1 MNAVLRTEY
10 PNCQDNSTRKI
21 KAAQRPERKGNG
33 LKVTDPQTSL
43 RNVAPQTAPK
53 QKQPRREGQRPEHP
67 LGAHPRKH
75 FRGKG
80 RRTPCRARE
89 KTCLS
94 CRSPGRAPPRAG
106 APSERPFPPPPAHPP
121 PALAGREAGARSLPF
136 PSARGEGEG
145 AGRGGARSRAA
156 CSRTSPG
163 FGCVR
168 PAARPLPP
176 PPPRFSFAG
185 RRLRGAGASRR
196 RDAAGVHRPPELPGP
211 GARCGALL

>member
-33 LKVTDPQTSL
+33 LKVTDPQRSL

-67 LGAHPRKH
+67 LGAHPRMH

-89 KTCLS
+89 NTCLS

-106 APSERPFPPPPAHPP
+106 APPERPFPP
-121 PALAGREAGARSLPF
+121 R
-136 PSARGEGEG
+136 
-145 AGRGGARSRAA
+145 
-156 CSRTSPG
+156 
-163 FGCVR
+163 
-168 PAARPLPP
+168 PP
-176 PPPRFSFAG
+176 PPSPGRAGSGRALPPVPLRPGGGGGRGPRGRALSSCVLAYVAG
-185 RRLRGAGASRR
+185 LRLRPSRR
-196 RDAAGVHRPPELPGP
+196 PPVTAAAAALFLRRPPPEGGRGQPPPGCR
-211 GARCGALL
+211 GCTSAA

>member
-33 LKVTDPQTSL
+33 LKVTDPQRSL

-106 APSERPFPPPPAHPP
+106 APSERPFPPPPPP
-121 PALAGREAGARSLPF
+121 PALAGREADARSLPF

>member
-33 LKVTDPQTSL
+33 LKVTDPQRSL

-67 LGAHPRKH
+67 LGAHPRMH

-106 APSERPFPPPPAHPP
+106 APSERPFPPPPPPQPWPGGKRTRAPSRSPPPGGRGRARAAGARALELRARVRRRASAASVPP
-121 PALAGREAGARSLPF
+121 PARYRRRRRAF
-136 PSARGEGEG
+136 PS
-145 AGRGGARSRAA
+145 
-156 CSRTSPG
+156 
-163 FGCVR
+163 
-168 PAARPLPP
+168 PAA
-176 PPPRFSFAG
+176 A
-185 RRLRGAGASRR
+185 
-196 RDAAGVHRPPELPGP
+196 
-211 GARCGALL
+211 

>member
-106 APSERPFPPPPAHPP
+106 APSERPFPPPPPTPPQPWPGGKRARAPSRSPPPGGRGRARAAGARALELRARVRRRASAASVPP
-121 PALAGREAGARSLPF
+121 PARYRRRRRAF
-136 PSARGEGEG
+136 PS
-145 AGRGGARSRAA
+145 
-156 CSRTSPG
+156 
-163 FGCVR
+163 
-168 PAARPLPP
+168 PAA
-176 PPPRFSFAG
+176 A
-185 RRLRGAGASRR
+185 
-196 RDAAGVHRPPELPGP
+196 
-211 GARCGALL
+211 